1 MPIWKIQD
9 PTKDCFK
16 EEFEKKKKGQ
26 IICPDT
32 SGQTRCP
39 DLEVWF
45 PFSPEGCYNLGL
57 ATALTSTQE
66 KDGPLSVWS
75 PGYKPQE

>member
-16 EEFEKKKKGQ
+16 EEFEKKKKDKSFVQ
-26 IICPDT
+26 IHLDKPGVQIWR
-32 SGQTRCP
+32 SGFHSP
-39 DLEVWF
+39 
-45 PFSPEGCYNLGL
+45 PEGCYNLGL